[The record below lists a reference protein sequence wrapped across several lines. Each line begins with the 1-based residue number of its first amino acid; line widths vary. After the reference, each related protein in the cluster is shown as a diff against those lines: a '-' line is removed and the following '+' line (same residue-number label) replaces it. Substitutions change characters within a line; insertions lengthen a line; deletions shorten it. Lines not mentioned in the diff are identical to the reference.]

1 MYKEKYIEAMKNY
14 FGDDTRRINHALK
27 VLNYAERIMEGE
39 NIEGDLKKIIT
50 ITAILHDIGIIVAE
64 QKYNSSA
71 GKYQE
76 IEGPPIAREI
86 MVKNNEDK
94 SIIERVCYIIGGHH
108 TAEKN
113 DGLDFQIIWEADL
126 LVNIEEDGLDKNKEN
141 VKKIIEKNF
150 KTNTGRNIAV
160 KTYL

>member
-1 MYKEKYIEAMKNY
+1 MYKEKYIAEMKNY
-14 FGDDTRRINHALK
+14 FGDETRRINHTLK

-39 NIEGDLKKIIT
+39 KIEGDLKKLIT

-86 MVKNNEDK
+86 MAKNNEDK
-94 SIIERVCYIIGGHH
+94 SIIERFC
-108 TAEKN
+108 
-113 DGLDFQIIWEADL
+113 
-126 LVNIEEDGLDKNKEN
+126 
-141 VKKIIEKNF
+141 
-150 KTNTGRNIAV
+150 
-160 KTYL
+160 